1 MNDGAIEA
9 LPQVTDEELYSD
21 AAIFVGNDFFEVLVA
36 FLPREP
42 STPSYQNLKE
52 KIQILSTTP

>member
-21 AAIFVGNDFFEVLVA
+21 AAIFVGNDFFEVLVT
-36 FLPREP
+36 FLHREP